1 MSPGEGSATPEGV
14 PPSATRVDW
23 GKASAGTNADHEH
36 AAGRYGLINALLAA
50 GIDATHIHL
59 YHDDVQHGAYWVV
72 NPLRGFSVV
81 LTDDTESYAG
91 WLEGPWPFVAMFG
104 GPDGVVR
111 TEVDLSLDTLLTQ
124 AIAWC
129 TDH

>member
-1 MSPGEGSATPEGV
+1 MSPDEGSATPEGV
-14 PPSATRVDW
+14 PRGATRVDW
-23 GKASAGTNADHEH
+23 GRAVVGTDPDHEH
-36 AAGRYGLINALLAA
+36 AAGRYGLIDALLAA
-50 GIDATHIHL
+50 GVDAAHILL
-59 YHDDVQHGAYWVV
+59 YCDDEHGAYWVV

-81 LTDDTESYAG
+81 LTDDTESYVG
-91 WLEGPWPFVAMFG
+91 WLEGPWPFVAVFG

-124 AIAWC
+124 TIAWC